1 MADQEVTNRLG
12 HTPFFTLLTLSQDA
26 LSTRLIGFAA
36 LTGALNS
43 EALYNDA
50 VQFRAQ
56 ISRMIRPILGT
67 LFQAEIAMLDE
78 Q

>member
-1 MADQEVTNRLG
+1 MKRSKIGQDIPSVPPLN
-12 HTPFFTLLTLSQDA
+12 LSLDTF
-26 LSTRLIGFAA
+26 STRLIGFAA

-56 ISRMIRPILGT
+56 VSRIMRPILGT
-67 LFQAEIAMLDE
+67 LLQAEIPMLDE